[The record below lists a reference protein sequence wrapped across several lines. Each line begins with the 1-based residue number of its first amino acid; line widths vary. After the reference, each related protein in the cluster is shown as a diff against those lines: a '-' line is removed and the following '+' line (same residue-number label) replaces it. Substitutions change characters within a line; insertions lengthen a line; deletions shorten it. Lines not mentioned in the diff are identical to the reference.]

1 MEINSKRIKFQI
13 RKNHFIRNDRI
24 IIYYKYIIWILIM
37 ININRKKYMIISIE
51 KDMMDEKFSF
61 ISTLIKII

>member
-24 IIYYKYIIWILIM
+24 IIYYKYIIWVLII
-37 ININRKKYMIISIE
+37 ININRKKYRN
-51 KDMMDEKFSF
+51 KNLFVFFLKF
-61 ISTLIKII
+61 